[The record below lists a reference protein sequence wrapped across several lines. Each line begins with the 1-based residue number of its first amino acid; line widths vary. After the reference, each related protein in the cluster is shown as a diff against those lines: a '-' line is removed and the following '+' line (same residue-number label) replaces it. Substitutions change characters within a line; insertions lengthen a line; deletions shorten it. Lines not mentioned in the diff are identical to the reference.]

1 MMRFPGLSCLV
12 AGLVI
17 LLCFG
22 AACISGPSGQ
32 NPTNTTPVP
41 GGITALVG
49 NYSSQQMTYTLE
61 QAESAVLEE
70 YQAQSGGST
79 QNQSIFYIRGEHVD
93 SSGKAQRWIFGI
105 YQVNTSTMLVY
116 DSNGVATLA
125 TPPGL
130 PAPETIP
137 PNVLSP
143 EAIMKIASSSG
154 SLNLNETSLVLMNG
168 QYTITGTGSGQQ
180 GIVINAITGEL
191 ITTHD

>member
-1 MMRFPGLSCLV
+1 MTRFPGLSCLV

-32 NPTNTTPVP
+32 SLTNTTPAP
-41 GGITALVG
+41 GGIIALEG

-61 QAESAVLEE
+61 QAESAVIQE
-70 YQAQSGGST
+70 YQVQLGGSA
-79 QNQSIFYIRGEHVD
+79 QNQSIFYIRGENVD
-93 SSGKAQRWIFGI
+93 NLGKAQRWIFGI
-105 YQVNTSTMLVY
+105 YQGNTSTMLVY

-130 PAPETIP
+130 PAPVTIP
-137 PNVLSP
+137 PNALSP
-143 EAIMKIASSSG
+143 EDIMKIASSSG
-154 SLNLNETSLVLMNG
+154 SLNLNGTSLVLMNG
-168 QYTITGTGSGQQ
+168 QYTITGSGSGQK

>member
-22 AACISGPSGQ
+22 AACISVPSGQ
-32 NPTNTTPVP
+32 SPTNATPVP
-41 GGITALVG
+41 GGITVLGG
-49 NYSSQQMTYTLE
+49 NYSSQQMTYTLD
-61 QAESAVLEE
+61 QAETAVIQE
-70 YQAQSGGST
+70 YQAQAGEN
-79 QNQSIFYIRGEHVD
+79 NQSIFYIRGEHVD

-105 YQVNTSTMLVY
+105 YLGNTSTMLVY
-116 DSNGVATLA
+116 DNNGVSTLA

-137 PNVLSP
+137 PNVLTP
-143 EAIMKIASSSG
+143 EDIMKIASSSG
-154 SLNLNETSLVLMNG
+154 SLNLNGTSLVLMNG
-168 QYTITGTGSGQQ
+168 QYTITETGSGQQ